1 MPKMSID
8 TYTEYLE
15 LAEIVDA
22 KQRYSKQ
29 DIEAMGLF
37 ICKVY
42 GDQFTVEEL
51 KNPET
56 GLDAAGL
63 ILEFQFIDM
72 GIADDLTKRM
82 EKIEKNF
89 QSLSLK
95 TISNNPTTRLQP
107 ARRRLLS
114 GKKRKRAEKSGHDQ
128 AHRAQHPRARC
139 SPALPNDARAARR
152 P

>member
-1 MPKMSID
+1 MKRKIIISNKEFTMPKMSID

-15 LAEIVDA
+15 LAEQFDA
-22 KQRYSKQ
+22 KRRYTPQ

-37 ICKVY
+37 ICKAY

-51 KNPET
+51 KNTET

-72 GIADDLTKRM
+72 GIADELTKRM

-89 QSLSLK
+89 Q
-95 TISNNPTTRLQP
+95 N
-107 ARRRLLS
+107 
-114 GKKRKRAEKSGHDQ
+114 GK
-128 AHRAQHPRARC
+128 
-139 SPALPNDARAARR
+139 
-152 P
+152 